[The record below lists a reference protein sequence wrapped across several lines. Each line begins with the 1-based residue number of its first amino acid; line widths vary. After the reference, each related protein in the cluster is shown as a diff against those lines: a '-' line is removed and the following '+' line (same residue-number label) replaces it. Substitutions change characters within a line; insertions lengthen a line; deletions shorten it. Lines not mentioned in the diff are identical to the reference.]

1 MTFLYVGAGGA
12 LGAVTRFMLSGL
24 IQRTVGGAF
33 PWGTLV
39 VNVLGAFAMGAIVE
53 TCARFW
59 SPAPEIRA
67 FLTTGLLGGFTTF
80 SAFSLEAGL
89 MVEKGDW
96 AGAAVY
102 SVASVVLCVLALFL
116 ALWLIRTVPA

>member
-1 MTFLYVGAGGA
+1 MTLLYVGAGGA
-12 LGAVTRFMLSGL
+12 LGAIARFVLAGL
-24 IQRTVGGAF
+24 IQRTIGGAF
-33 PWGTLV
+33 PWGTLA

-59 SPAPEIRA
+59 SPAPDVRA
-67 FLTTGLLGGFTTF
+67 FLTAGVLGGFTTF

-89 MVEKGDW
+89 MIEKGDW

-102 SVASVVLCVLALFL
+102 ATASVLLCVLALFL
-116 ALWLIRTVPA
+116 AMWLIRAVPA